1 MSEENNKK
9 EEKKEDEIE
18 KLKRERDEYLAG
30 WQRAKADF
38 VNYQKEEA
46 RRQEEFAKWALAGF
60 ISELL
65 NVLDSFD
72 IAISQ
77 TTAEKELLG
86 LTLIRS
92 QLLAL
97 LTKYG
102 LQPIPVEKGMKF
114 DPEFHEAIAHE
125 PSDLP
130 EDTIL
135 AEIQKGY
142 TLHNR
147 VLRPAKVKVA
157 TKNPLKSI

>member
-9 EEKKEDEIE
+9 EENKENEIE

-38 VNYQKEEA
+38 ANYQKEEA

-60 ISELL
+60 INELL

-77 TTAEKELLG
+77 TTSEKELLG

-157 TKNPLKSI
+157 TKKSI